1 LSQALL
7 KHLAPILLA
16 ALLAAPAT
24 AQSGA
29 IHPLTTVDE
38 VVDAVAVCMAASTS
52 KYVNLGTLAAS
63 GWKIG
68 QVFGDASEMA
78 INNCNKPGSNAD
90 VMIITVAPNP
100 GSLQCSAI
108 GRFPSDGSFADLDR
122 ALETL
127 FARPPDRRG
136 TDTQDTGEM
145 TAQSFWNLEH
155 NSVEALHFFGRNSVM
170 IVVRFQ

>member
-1 LSQALL
+1 MARV
-7 KHLAPILLA
+7 AGAGDLA
-16 ALLAAPAT
+16 AAFAT
-24 AQSGA
+24 AARRAQAAFGTGELYVERYLERPR
-29 IHPLTTVDE
+29 HVE
-38 VVDAVAVCMAASTS
+38 V
-52 KYVNLGTLAAS
+52 
-63 GWKIG
+63 

-78 INNCNKPGSNAD
+78 INNYNKPGSNAD

-100 GSLQCSAI
+100 GSLQFSAI